1 MPPCTTEE
9 ECRRCIITGNCSPPP
24 PATDDGPLPSLQE
37 RREAALIHYLTEKLP
52 EGKTAGALAY
62 VAEDILAL
70 IDEAK
75 KPVKEEGKGKLPEP
89 LRDAHPDTGK
99 KK

>member
-1 MPPCTTEE
+1 MLPCSTEE
-9 ECRRCIITGNCSPPP
+9 ECRRCIIAGNCGPPP
-24 PATDDGPLPSLQE
+24 PAAPGDDAPAPSQAE
-37 RREAALIHYLTEKLP
+37 QREAALIHYLTGKLP

-62 VAEDILAL
+62 VAGDILAL

-75 KPVKEEGKGKLPEP
+75 KPTKAL
-89 LRDAHPDTGK
+89 DAHPDTGK